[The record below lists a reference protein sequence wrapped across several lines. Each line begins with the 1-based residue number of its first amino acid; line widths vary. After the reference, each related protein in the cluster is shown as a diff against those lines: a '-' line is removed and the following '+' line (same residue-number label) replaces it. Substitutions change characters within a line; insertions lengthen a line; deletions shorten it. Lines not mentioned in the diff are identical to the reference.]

1 MDRLAVRFVR
11 MPNTPAA
18 NKILGRYGASVVK
31 AGAAA
36 GFNGTAIV
44 SGHPFNLVSM
54 TNISDRRVCTMLKAG
69 WDNLPEWQA
78 IHFFSYFGILSMA
91 KPPVCMAS
99 HAAASIGKIDPLQ
112 VGGQAMKSVVPP
124 MAGHPCGWFAAYMR
138 SSFQSSRP
146 SSARFVRAWHG
157 GIVISARRW
166 IEARTL

>member
-69 WDNLPEWQA
+69 WDNLPE
-78 IHFFSYFGILSMA
+78 
-91 KPPVCMAS
+91 
-99 HAAASIGKIDPLQ
+99 
-112 VGGQAMKSVVPP
+112 
-124 MAGHPCGWFAAYMR
+124 
-138 SSFQSSRP
+138 
-146 SSARFVRAWHG
+146 
-157 GIVISARRW
+157 
-166 IEARTL
+166 